1 MAAASIVRLR
11 RSLCLCLGPS
21 LGRSLCLGP
30 SLGRSLCL
38 GPSLGRSLCLG
49 PSLGRSLCLGP
60 SLRRSLCLGPSL
72 GRSLSLGPS
81 LSLSSPQNGTEE
93 VPSLAVPPVR
103 SRSYRPPADLEAAV
117 RAAAERAAGPS
128 PPAPPGDWT
137 ERRPPEE
144 ERFRLLRALED
155 RLGHAVPNSQLHR
168 MRSPGDLLRYYR
180 RPAGPDASAYRELSR
195 TELPPN
201 LRVRWG
207 YGPGPA

>member
-1 MAAASIVRLR
+1 MVIVSRGEGG
-11 RSLCLCLGPS
+11 CLGSGGQCRVGLPPPQGALILTS
-21 LGRSLCLGP
+21 P
-30 SLGRSLCL
+30 
-38 GPSLGRSLCLG
+38 P
-49 PSLGRSLCLGP
+49 
-60 SLRRSLCLGPSL
+60 
-72 GRSLSLGPS
+72 LSL
-81 LSLSSPQNGTEE
+81 Q

-180 RPAGPDASAYRELSR
+180 RPAGPDASADRELSR